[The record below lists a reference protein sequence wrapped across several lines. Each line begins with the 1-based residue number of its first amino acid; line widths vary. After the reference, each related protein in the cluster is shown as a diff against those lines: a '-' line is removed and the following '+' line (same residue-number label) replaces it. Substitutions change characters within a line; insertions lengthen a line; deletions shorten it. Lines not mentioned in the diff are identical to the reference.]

1 MFLGE
6 GVEPRHGPTLWEVT
20 TIRMAHETAQGE
32 TAYSPVLAL
41 TAPKQQ
47 SWEGSSVHCWALG
60 WLELSTG
67 RKYEADAG
75 HYTKAGPKGLTKRG
89 HELWVLQHHAV
100 V

>member
-47 SWEGSSVHCWALG
+47 SWEGSSVHC
-60 WLELSTG
+60 
-67 RKYEADAG
+67 
-75 HYTKAGPKGLTKRG
+75 
-89 HELWVLQHHAV
+89 
-100 V
+100 